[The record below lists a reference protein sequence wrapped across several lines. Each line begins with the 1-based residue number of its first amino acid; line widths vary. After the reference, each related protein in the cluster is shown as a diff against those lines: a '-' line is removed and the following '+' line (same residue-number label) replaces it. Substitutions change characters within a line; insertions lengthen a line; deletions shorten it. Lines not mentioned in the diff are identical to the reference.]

1 MERSRVKWR
10 TALPQER
17 RLATA
22 KLMHAR
28 LGSAAPAGCMDVIMV
43 RMPSPRAHHLRA
55 HHLVRMH
62 PLPSPRAHARCGVRG
77 SFHSEQNTH
86 TARHWI

>member
-10 TALPQER
+10 AALPQER
-17 RLATA
+17 RLAAA

-62 PLPSPRAHARCGVRG
+62 PLALTSCACAVRG
-77 SFHSEQNTH
+77 
-86 TARHWI
+86 ARLFPF